1 MMLLDSGSCALH
13 PSCLPHFSQSIYIAP
28 VCISS
33 WPSPCK
39 GQIQKTHFPGSSAAV
54 SLQQLVPGYV
64 QVGWPHPNPVIMP
77 ATFSWMECF
86 LLFFLTLF
94 QHGEI
99 VWLVFL
105 HPEVPSEHL
114 SLGCSAALALF
125 SVDIFNSSDGED
137 VSGELEAILATV
149 EPQKSIRFIW
159 FSSHTE
165 YFWLF

>member
-1 MMLLDSGSCALH
+1 MKSVVLQEQLHCSEEVHVVQGKCLLDAFKSSIKPEMMLLDSGSCALH

-39 GQIQKTHFPGSSAAV
+39 GQIQKTHFPGSLAAV
-54 SLQQLVPGYV
+54 SLHQLVPGYV

-99 VWLVFL
+99 V
-105 HPEVPSEHL
+105 
-114 SLGCSAALALF
+114 
-125 SVDIFNSSDGED
+125 
-137 VSGELEAILATV
+137 
-149 EPQKSIRFIW
+149 
-159 FSSHTE
+159 
-165 YFWLF
+165 